1 MTALGWLALA
11 AMWAVLR
18 SGHPAATARHRDPRA
33 CKAGPEARPAVGW
46 LVSRL
51 PKDRVADRPPE
62 ARSAAFVLDLLAS
75 ALTAG
80 APPEL
85 ALEGV
90 LAAVRQH
97 GTDSLRR
104 AVDPLGRVGRLLQLG
119 SEPAAA
125 WATLHSVPGY
135 GPVADCGR
143 RCATSGARLASGLA
157 VVAVELRARHQ
168 AEALARAERVG
179 VWSLLPL
186 GLCFLPA
193 FVCLGVVPVLLGV
206 AGQVLPAL
214 AP

>member
-1 MTALGWLALA
+1 MTALSWLALA
-11 AMWAVLR
+11 MWAGLQSSR
-18 SGHPAATARHRDPRA
+18 PAATARHRDPRGRRPRPRA
-33 CKAGPEARPAVGW
+33 QPAVGW

-51 PKDRVADRPPE
+51 PRGRVADGPAE

-85 ALEGV
+85 AIEGV
-90 LAAVRQH
+90 VAAVRQH
-97 GTDSLRR
+97 GTDNLRR
-104 AVDPLGRVGRLLQLG
+104 AVDPLSRVGRLLQLG
-119 SEPAAA
+119 SEPVAA

-135 GPVADCGR
+135 APVADCGR

-157 VVAVELRARHQ
+157 VVAAELRARHQ
-168 AEALARAERVG
+168 AEALARAQRVG

-193 FVCLGVVPVLLGV
+193 FVCLGVVPVLLGM
-206 AGQVLPAL
+206 AGQMLPAL